1 MTCSFTVISN
11 TNIPVGKNSEAGMTT
26 ATTYKA
32 LKTCVLI
39 TKDAIISY
47 DKSSRVHNNNKAIYE
62 SIYVQ
67 L

>member
-1 MTCSFTVISN
+1 M
-11 TNIPVGKNSEAGMTT
+11 PVGKNSEAGMTT

-32 LKTCVLI
+32 LKTCVLM

-47 DKSSRVHNNNKAIYE
+47 DKSSRVHNNKKAIYE